1 MGGNVLLK
9 ISSRSERKRCN
20 AMQCSGLVKATI
32 NRNRSGANQSSNT
45 SIDTCLMNENTHRM
59 TGGLYETLYIPS
71 FRKQKKTNLGDGRQ
85 CPTTPQVYQ
94 TAGPSCN
101 GDNAEKM
108 MTPPPGV
115 ASVCAYVRACARVCV
130 RDQVDTGWPF
140 PPPVWESPA

>member
-1 MGGNVLLK
+1 
-9 ISSRSERKRCN
+9 
-20 AMQCSGLVKATI
+20 
-32 NRNRSGANQSSNT
+32 
-45 SIDTCLMNENTHRM
+45 MNENTHRM

-130 RDQVDTGWPF
+130 RDQGRHRLASC
-140 PPPVWESPA
+140 PPGLGISSLGGCQADH